1 MQITVNGVVST
12 IIDIFALYIASLLLK
27 CSDIKKWVIWVYIVL
42 RALDL
47 FGSIYNMLFP
57 LKQSDNKGGKSTKIE
72 DPASW
77 TLVGVVLGLFI
88 VLSFVILAMDI
99 YVLFKMYK
107 CDTVPR
113 NIFWT
118 FVVVSVVGVIV
129 KLLFGNK

>member
-12 IIDIFALYIASLLLK
+12 IIDIFALYIAYLLLK

-42 RALDL
+42 RVLDL

-72 DPASW
+72 NPASW
-77 TLVGVVLGLFI
+77 TLAGVVLGLFI
-88 VLSFVILAMDI
+88 VLSFVLLAMDI

-113 NIFWT
+113 NIFWA
-118 FVVVSVVGVIV
+118 FVAVSAVGVIV
-129 KLLFGNK
+129 KLLFSNK

>member
-42 RALDL
+42 RILDL
-47 FGSIYNMLFP
+47 FSSIYNMLFP
-57 LKQSDNKGGKSTKIE
+57 LKQSQNSKQSQIQ
-72 DPASW
+72 DPSSW
-77 TLVGVVLGLFI
+77 TLVGVVLGLLI
-88 VLSFVILAMDI
+88 VMSFVLLAMDI
-99 YVLFKMYK
+99 YVLYKMYK

-118 FVVVSVVGVIV
+118 FVVVCIVGVIV
-129 KLLFGNK
+129 KVLFGNK

>member
-42 RALDL
+42 RILDL
-47 FGSIYNMLFP
+47 FSSIYNMFFP
-57 LKQSDNKGGKSTKIE
+57 LKQTTSSGKSTKME

-77 TLVGVVLGLFI
+77 TLVGVVLGLMI
-88 VLSFVILAMDI
+88 VLSFVLLAMDI
-99 YVLFKMYK
+99 YVLFKMYS

-118 FVVVSVVGVIV
+118 FVVVCIVGVIV
-129 KLLFGNK
+129 RVLFQNK

>member
-12 IIDIFALYIASLLLK
+12 IVDIFALYIASLLLK
-27 CSDIKKWVIWVYIVL
+27 CSDIKKWIIWVYIAL
-42 RALDL
+42 RILDL
-47 FGSIYNMLFP
+47 FSSIYNMFFP
-57 LKQSDNKGGKSTKIE
+57 LKENSSKSTKIE

-77 TLVGVVLGLFI
+77 TLVGVVLGLLI
-88 VLSFVILAMDI
+88 VLSFVLLAMDI

-118 FVVVSVVGVIV
+118 FVIVCIVGAIV
-129 KLLFGNK
+129 KVLFK

>member
-27 CSDIKKWVIWVYIVL
+27 CSDIKKWVIWTYIVL
-42 RALDL
+42 RIIDL
-47 FGSIYNMLFP
+47 FSSIYRMFYP
-57 LKQSDNKGGKSTKIE
+57 LNKTSGKSTKLE

-77 TLVGVVLGLFI
+77 TLVGIVLGLLI
-88 VLSFVILAMDI
+88 ILSFVLLAMDI
-99 YVLFKMYK
+99 YVLYKMYK

-118 FVVVSVVGVIV
+118 FVVVCVVGVIV
-129 KLLFGNK
+129 KLLFGDK

>member
-42 RALDL
+42 RVVDL
-47 FGSIYNMLFP
+47 IGSIYRMFYP
-57 LKQSDNKGGKSTKIE
+57 SKQSGTVKIQE
-72 DPASW
+72 PSSW
-77 TLVGVVLGLFI
+77 TFVGVVLGLLI
-88 VLSFVILAMDI
+88 LLSFVLLAMDI
-99 YVLFKMYK
+99 YVLYKMYK

-118 FVVVSVVGVIV
+118 FVVMVVIGAIV
-129 KLLFGNK
+129 NLLVK

>member
-12 IIDIFALYIASLLLK
+12 IVDIFALYIASLLLK
-27 CSDIKKWVIWVYIVL
+27 CSDIKKWVIGVYIVL
-42 RALDL
+42 RIIDL
-47 FGSIYNMLFP
+47 FSSIYNMFFP
-57 LKQSDNKGGKSTKIE
+57 LKQTSSKQTQIQ

-77 TLVGVVLGLFI
+77 TLVGVVLGLLI
-88 VLSFVILAMDI
+88 VLSFVLLAMDI

-118 FVVVSVVGVIV
+118 FVVVCVVGVIV